1 MSNSA
6 NHLIKEKSPYLQ
18 QHAHNPVDWYPWGE
32 EAFSKASRENK
43 PIFLSIGYS
52 TCHWCHVMEKESFQD
67 DKIAEMMNEAF
78 VSIKVDREERPDI
91 DRIYMT
97 ICQMLT
103 GSAGWPLTIIMTS
116 DKKPFFA
123 GTYFPKDN
131 RMGKIGM
138 KELILKIKELWN
150 SKHKDVLKSAE
161 DISHSLLKTATP
173 RVSKEI
179 DASIFDKAFD
189 ELKRNY
195 DTEHGGFG
203 IAPKFPTAHNLLF
216 LLRYWKRK
224 DKAEALNMVEKTLFE
239 MRKGGIYDQVGYGFH
254 RYSTDREW
262 IVPHFEKMLYDQ
274 ALLSIVYTEAYQAT
288 KNTLYK
294 TTAEEIISY
303 VMRELTSDEGGFYS
317 AEDADSEGIE
327 GKYYVWSEQEIKS
340 VLGADAEIIIR
351 ICGVESGG
359 NWIDHI
365 HKNPTNTNILY
376 VKKGL
381 QEIANEL
388 GISLDEIHNKINSTR
403 SPLFDYRS
411 KRIHPFK
418 DDKILTDWNSLMIS
432 ALAKASSV
440 FENSDYMLSAE
451 KAMHFILGTMINS
464 EGKLLHRYRNGESG
478 LQANID
484 DYTFL
489 IAALLDLYEV
499 TYKNEYLKNAIL
511 LSDKFIKQFR
521 DHSNGGYFFTPDDAE
536 ILILRSKELYD
547 GAVPSGNSIAM
558 LNMIRLAKITG
569 SSIYE
574 NEALQTINVFS
585 RNIYS
590 TPSAYTQALTSLDFI
605 YGPSYEIV
613 ICGERE
619 NDDTKE
625 MIKILNENFVPN
637 KVVILNSPDSDEA
650 KSMIPFIKDKKQ
662 IQNKST
668 AYVCVNY
675 TCKSPVNTVKEF
687 EKLLNK
693 I

>member
-1 MSNSA
+1 
-6 NHLIKEKSPYLQ
+6 
-18 QHAHNPVDWYPWGE
+18 
-32 EAFSKASRENK
+32 
-43 PIFLSIGYS
+43 
-52 TCHWCHVMEKESFQD
+52 
-67 DKIAEMMNEAF
+67 
-78 VSIKVDREERPDI
+78 
-91 DRIYMT
+91 
-97 ICQMLT
+97 
-103 GSAGWPLTIIMTS
+103 
-116 DKKPFFA
+116 
-123 GTYFPKDN
+123 
-131 RMGKIGM
+131 
-138 KELILKIKELWN
+138 
-150 SKHKDVLKSAE
+150 
-161 DISHSLLKTATP
+161 
-173 RVSKEI
+173 
-179 DASIFDKAFD
+179 
-189 ELKRNY
+189 
-195 DTEHGGFG
+195 
-203 IAPKFPTAHNLLF
+203 
-216 LLRYWKRK
+216 
-224 DKAEALNMVEKTLFE
+224 
-239 MRKGGIYDQVGYGFH
+239 
-254 RYSTDREW
+254 
-262 IVPHFEKMLYDQ
+262 
-274 ALLSIVYTEAYQAT
+274 
-288 KNTLYK
+288 
-294 TTAEEIISY
+294 
-303 VMRELTSDEGGFYS
+303 
-317 AEDADSEGIE
+317 
-327 GKYYVWSEQEIKS
+327 
-340 VLGADAEIIIR
+340 
-351 ICGVESGG
+351 
-359 NWIDHI
+359 
-365 HKNPTNTNILY
+365 
-376 VKKGL
+376 
-381 QEIANEL
+381 
-388 GISLDEIHNKINSTR
+388 
-403 SPLFDYRS
+403 
-411 KRIHPFK
+411 
-418 DDKILTDWNSLMIS
+418 
-432 ALAKASSV
+432 
-440 FENSDYMLSAE
+440 
-451 KAMHFILGTMINS
+451 MHFILGTMINS